1 MGYALARTVTLTD
14 MEYGEC
20 GIVFAVPEDWR
31 AEKQRSGKG
40 WYCPNGHSRV
50 YKESDAAR
58 YKRML
63 DEANANNTK
72 LAQSVREAQ
81 EAEQR
86 AVDERKRVEREAK
99 RIKRRIQGGVCPCCN
114 RTFINL
120 GRHMKTK
127 HPAPA

>member
-1 MGYALARTVTLTD
+1 MGYALRQTIEMVD
-14 MEYGEC
+14 MECVNC
-20 GIVFAVPEDWR
+20 GTPFAWPKTLKEARLRDG
-31 AEKQRSGKG
+31 QNF
-40 WYCPNGHSRV
+40 YCPNGHIMSWTETEAMRLR
-50 YKESDAAR
+50 K
-58 YKRML
+58 ML
-63 DEANANNTK
+63 DEANRKSTA
-72 LAQSVREAQ
+72 LAQQVREAQ

-127 HPAPA
+127 HPDPA